1 MTMRRKLLCL
11 LTPGLPLPIQE
22 EGGEVVG
29 HLQEEEVELLQRK
42 IDIVSSARN
51 KVIQRK
57 KSWKKYGKPDWAT
70 KNESTTSAS
79 TLSNAMA
86 AECITTAAAT
96 GSVTLSHDDF
106 EHLLKLAHQYVSQPS
121 AASAQSSNFSNFNSS
136 LKPWPIDSAATG
148 HMTSTTQLFS
158 AISPFKTPVFVSLAD
173 GSKVPA
179 IGKGSVLL
187 NPQMEISD
195 VLLAPFPMSHL
206 SVK

>member
-1 MTMRRKLLCL
+1 M
-11 LTPGLPLPIQE
+11 
-22 EGGEVVG
+22 G
-29 HLQEEEVELLQRK
+29 HLQEEVELLQRRK

-57 KSWKKYGKPDWAT
+57 KCWKKYGKPDWAT

-86 AECITTAAAT
+86 AECITKAAAT
-96 GSVTLSHDDF
+96 GSVTSSHDDF
-106 EHLLKLAHQYVSQPS
+106 EHLLKQAHGDVSQPS

-136 LKPWPIDSAATG
+136 LKSWLIDSVARD

-158 AISPFKTPVFVSLAD
+158 AYSPFKTPVFVRLAD
-173 GSKVPA
+173 GSNVSA

-187 NPQMEISD
+187 NPHMEISD
-195 VLLAPFPMSHL
+195 VLLAPFPMSLL